1 MYVPEL
7 VHLTS
12 GIAGVDYLGGYTSH
26 GRGGGGGRRY
36 PERRFNASFCNCNE
50 YVRSSLRVRGKTVI
64 VILKKT

>member
-26 GRGGGGGRRY
+26 GRGGGGVDDTQKEDSMRVFAIATSTSEVLLELE
-36 PERRFNASFCNCNE
+36 ERQ
-50 YVRSSLRVRGKTVI
+50 
-64 VILKKT
+64 